1 MFKLRKLSK
10 LERSWVLYDVANS
23 AYILTVVT
31 VLFPIYYDI
40 VGGSLAQDD
49 RDSLFMIITSI
60 IALVTALMSPIIGSL
75 SNYRGNKKKFFK
87 LFFLVAVIGTLALII
102 PGLSYIALLGFF
114 MISSI
119 SYGLTNVVY
128 DAFLVDVTSEDRMDY
143 VSSQGYAWGYIGSM
157 IPFFIAI
164 IPYGLVTF
172 GILDGSQSVAGL
184 SIEYLS
190 IAFAFLVSLVWWY
203 AYSIPL
209 LRDVDQVYNVDEKHI
224 VKQSFKRIANTF
236 KDIKSYKYIFIFM
249 ISYLFFIDVVNTVI
263 RLAVTIGNSLNVGT
277 STLLGV
283 VILVQLV
290 AFPSAIIY
298 GRLTEKYGGKQ
309 MIYVGIL
316 IYAITIVTTFFIN
329 ESTTFLMFVVG
340 FLVGLAQGGIQSI
353 SRSFFAK
360 MLPIEKANEFFGFFS
375 IFGRFAGIF
384 SPFLLAILIQYVST
398 NQAVLILLLPLSIG
412 ALLLYFV
419 KPVKAE
425 AKHVEV
431 TLEDK

>member
-1 MFKLRKLSK
+1 MFKLKKLSK

-40 VGGSLAQDD
+40 VGGSLVQDD

-60 IALVTALMSPIIGSL
+60 IALITALMSPIIGSL

-87 LFFLVAVIGTLALII
+87 LFFLIAVIGTFALII
-102 PGLSYIALLGFF
+102 PGISYVALLGFF

-172 GILDGSQSVAGL
+172 GILDGAQTYLGL
-184 SIEYLS
+184 STEYLS
-190 IAFAFLVSLVWWY
+190 IAFAFIVSLIWWY
-203 AYSIPL
+203 VYSIPL
-209 LRDVDQVYNVDEKHI
+209 LRDVDQVYNVDEKH
-224 VKQSFKRIANTF
+224 VVRQSFRRIANTF
-236 KDIKSYKYIFIFM
+236 KDIKSYKNIFIFM
-249 ISYLFFIDVVNTVI
+249 IAYLFYIDVVNTVI
-263 RLAVTIGNSLNVGT
+263 RLAVTIGNGLNVGV

-298 GRLTEKYGGKQ
+298 GRLTEKYGGKK
-309 MIYVGIL
+309 MIYFGIL
-316 IYAITIVTTFFIN
+316 IYAITIVLTFFIN
-329 ESTTFLMFVVG
+329 ESTTYLMFGVG

-353 SRSFFAK
+353 SRSYFAK
-360 MLPIEKANEFFGFFS
+360 MLPMEKANEFFGFFS

-398 NQAVLILLLPLSIG
+398 NQAVLILLLPLGVG
-412 ALLLYFV
+412 AGLLYFV
-419 KPVKAE
+419 KQEKAE

-431 TLEDK
+431 KLED

>member
-1 MFKLRKLSK
+1 MFKLKKLSK

-40 VGGSLAQDD
+40 VGGSLSQDD
-49 RDSLFMIITSI
+49 RDSLFMIITAI
-60 IALVTALMSPIIGSL
+60 IALITALMSPVIGSL

-87 LFFLVAVIGTLALII
+87 LFFLIAVIGTFALII
-102 PGLSYIALLGFF
+102 PNLSYVALLAFF

-157 IPFFIAI
+157 IPFLVAI

-172 GILDGSQSVAGL
+172 GVLDGSSTIAGL
-184 SIEYLS
+184 TIEYLT
-190 IAFAFLVSLVWWY
+190 IAFAFLVSLAWWY
-203 AYSIPL
+203 VYSIPL
-209 LRDVDQVYNVDEKHI
+209 LKDVEQVYNVDEKHM
-224 VKQSFKRIANTF
+224 VKESFKRIANTF

-249 ISYLFFIDVVNTVI
+249 IAYLFYIDVVNTVI
-263 RLAVTIGNSLNVGT
+263 RLAVTIGNSLEVGT

-283 VILVQLV
+283 VMLVQIV

-298 GRLTEKYGGKQ
+298 GNLTKKYGGKK
-309 MIYVGIL
+309 MIYFGII
-316 IYAITIVTTFFIN
+316 IYAITIVITFFIN
-329 ESTTFLMFVVG
+329 AETTYLMFVVG
-340 FLVGLAQGGIQSI
+340 VLVGAAQGGIQSI

-398 NQAVLILLLPLSIG
+398 NQAVLVLLLPLGIG
-412 ALLLYFV
+412 ALLLAFV
-419 KPVKAE
+419 KPVKAD
-425 AKHVEV
+425 AKHVENHI
-431 TLEDK
+431 EE

>member
-1 MFKLRKLSK
+1 MFKLKKLSK

-40 VGGSLAQDD
+40 VGGSLSQDD
-49 RDSLFMIITSI
+49 RDSLFMVITAV
-60 IALVTALMSPIIGSL
+60 IALITALMSPVIGSL

-87 LFFLVAVIGTLALII
+87 LFFLIAVIGTFALII
-102 PGLSYIALLGFF
+102 PNLSYVALLGFF

-128 DAFLVDVTSEDRMDY
+128 DAFLVDVTTEDRMDY

-157 IPFFIAI
+157 IPFFVAI

-172 GILDGSQSVAGL
+172 GVLDGTSTVAGL
-184 SIEYLS
+184 TIEYLT
-190 IAFAFLVSLVWWY
+190 IAFAFLVALAWWFV
-203 AYSIPL
+203 YSIPL
-209 LRDVDQVYNVDEKHI
+209 LKDVEQVYNVDDKHM
-224 VKQSFKRIANTF
+224 VKESFKRIANTF
-236 KDIKSYKYIFIFM
+236 RDIKSYRYIFIFM
-249 ISYLFFIDVVNTVI
+249 IAYLFYIDVVNTVI
-263 RLAVTIGNSLNVGT
+263 RLAVTIGNSLEVGT

-283 VILVQLV
+283 VMLVQIV

-298 GRLTEKYGGKQ
+298 GNLTKKYGGKK
-309 MIYVGIL
+309 MIYFGIF
-316 IYAITIVTTFFIN
+316 IYAITIVITFFIN
-329 ESTTFLMFVVG
+329 ADTTYLMFVVG
-340 FLVGLAQGGIQSI
+340 ILVGAAQGGIQSI

-398 NQAVLILLLPLSIG
+398 NQAVLVLLAPLSLGAILLW
-412 ALLLYFV
+412 FV

-425 AKHVEV
+425 AKQVEKID
-431 TLEDK
+431 E

>member
-1 MFKLRKLSK
+1 MFKLKKLSK

-40 VGGSLAQDD
+40 VGGSLSQDD
-49 RDSLFMIITSI
+49 RDSLFMIITAV
-60 IALVTALMSPIIGSL
+60 IALITALMSPVIGSL

-87 LFFLVAVIGTLALII
+87 LFFLIAVIGTFALIV
-102 PGLSYIALLGFF
+102 PNLSYVALLGFF

-128 DAFLVDVTSEDRMDY
+128 DAFLVDVTTEDRMDY
-143 VSSQGYAWGYIGSM
+143 VSSQGYAWGYIGLM
-157 IPFFIAI
+157 IPFFVAI

-172 GILDGSQSVAGL
+172 GVLDGTSTVAGL
-184 SIEYLS
+184 TIEYLT
-190 IAFAFLVSLVWWY
+190 IAFAFLVALAWWFV
-203 AYSIPL
+203 YSIPL
-209 LRDVDQVYNVDEKHI
+209 LKDVEQVYNVDDKHM
-224 VKQSFKRIANTF
+224 VKESFKRIANTF
-236 KDIKSYKYIFIFM
+236 RDIKSYKYIFIFM
-249 ISYLFFIDVVNTVI
+249 IAYLFYIDVVNTVI
-263 RLAVTIGNSLNVGT
+263 RLAVTIGNSLEVGT

-283 VILVQLV
+283 VMLVQIV

-298 GRLTEKYGGKQ
+298 GNLTKKYGGKK
-309 MIYVGIL
+309 MIYFGIF
-316 IYAITIVTTFFIN
+316 IYAITIVITFFIN
-329 ESTTFLMFVVG
+329 ADTTYLMFVVG
-340 FLVGLAQGGIQSI
+340 ILVGAAQGGIQSI

-398 NQAVLILLLPLSIG
+398 NQAVLVLLVPLALGAILLW
-412 ALLLYFV
+412 FV

-425 AKHVEV
+425 AKHVEKID
-431 TLEDK
+431 E